1 MHLLEY
7 QSTLVIHSPVPE
19 KTFQGGA
26 AKKCDLCLLAVCNRC
41 HILSLFISA
50 SSQDFQLELGRQW
63 PFRFSSQQRQHWIRQ
78 RPLATRWKD
87 ILLRPNIQSD
97 KSHSLLAKIHSLAQ
111 DCRRCWCQSV
121 LLGWTRRSSIFGR
134 HNIQLDKFT
143 CWKKDILS
151 HKTADDATGVKV
163 FNWYGQAF
171 QVFFGGT
178 QYSIRHSLAP
188 TPEYFISVG
197 KIPPSWGKDIHS
209 IWWCQCVFVQTW
221 SVFDLQLSISTPKIH
236 IEDVLL
242 SLTQSC
248 NIWRGMIIV
257 FLFLEFLEA
266 CRHVELLMY
275 SHFW

>member
-50 SSQDFQLELGRQW
+50 LSQDFQLELGRQW

-78 RPLATRWKD
+78 RPLATWWKD

-121 LLGWTRRSSIFGR
+121 LLGWTRRSSIFGG

-163 FNWYGQAF
+163 FDWYGQAF
-171 QVFFGGT
+171 QVFFGGDT
-178 QYSIRHSLAP
+178 IFNQTFSGAYARVFYQRGKNPPFLRERHSLHLMVSMCICANMVCIWF
-188 TPEYFISVG
+188 TIINFNSKNSHRGCIVEFN
-197 KIPPSWGKDIHS
+197 S
-209 IWWCQCVFVQTW
+209 IFQ
-221 SVFDLQLSISTPKIH
+221 
-236 IEDVLL
+236 
-242 SLTQSC
+242 
-248 NIWRGMIIV
+248 
-257 FLFLEFLEA
+257 
-266 CRHVELLMY
+266 
-275 SHFW
+275 

>member
-121 LLGWTRRSSIFGR
+121 LYWGEQDVQVFLADTIFNWTNSLAERKTFSSTRLQTTLLVSKYLIGLSSIFWGG
-134 HNIQLDKFT
+134 HN
-143 CWKKDILS
+143 
-151 HKTADDATGVKV
+151 
-163 FNWYGQAF
+163 
-171 QVFFGGT
+171 
-178 QYSIRHSLAP
+178 
-188 TPEYFISVG
+188 
-197 KIPPSWGKDIHS
+197 
-209 IWWCQCVFVQTW
+209 
-221 SVFDLQLSISTPKIH
+221 
-236 IEDVLL
+236 
-242 SLTQSC
+242 TQSD
-248 NIWRGMIIV
+248 
-257 FLFLEFLEA
+257 
-266 CRHVELLMY
+266 
-275 SHFW
+275 S

>member
-78 RPLATRWKD
+78 RPLATWWKD

-121 LLGWTRRSSIFGR
+121 FIGV
-134 HNIQLDKFT
+134 N
-143 CWKKDILS
+143 
-151 HKTADDATGVKV
+151 KTFKY
-163 FNWYGQAF
+163 FWP
-171 QVFFGGT
+171 T
-178 QYSIRHSLAP
+178 QYSIGQIHLLKERHSLAQDCRRR
-188 TPEYFISVG
+188 Y
-197 KIPPSWGKDIHS
+197 WCQS
-209 IWWCQCVFVQTW
+209 IWLVWASLSSIFWGDTIFNQTFSGAYARVFYQRGKNPPFLGERHSLHLMVSMCICANMICIWFTIIDFNSNSSHW
-221 SVFDLQLSISTPKIH
+221 GCIVEFNSILQ
-236 IEDVLL
+236 
-242 SLTQSC
+242 
-248 NIWRGMIIV
+248 
-257 FLFLEFLEA
+257 
-266 CRHVELLMY
+266 
-275 SHFW
+275 